1 MAFTWVIKLD
11 KKNRLVVPMEA
22 RQRLGITDL
31 ILVKLESQR
40 LVITKANG
48 EKGRLISKN
57 CQEIEIELDG
67 LGGAGASTL
76 DCGAT
81 TYSTA
86 QKSSNPGANPGPSPI
101 NGGNQCDNPQ
111 WRESKN

>member
-1 MAFTWVIKLD
+1 
-11 KKNRLVVPMEA
+11 MEA
-22 RQRLGITDL
+22 RQRLGITNRVL
-31 ILVKLESQR
+31 LKLENQK

-57 CQEIEIELDG
+57 CQEIEIKFNG

-81 TYSTA
+81 TYSTV

-101 NGGNQCDNPQ
+101 NGGNQDDNP
-111 WRESKN
+111 